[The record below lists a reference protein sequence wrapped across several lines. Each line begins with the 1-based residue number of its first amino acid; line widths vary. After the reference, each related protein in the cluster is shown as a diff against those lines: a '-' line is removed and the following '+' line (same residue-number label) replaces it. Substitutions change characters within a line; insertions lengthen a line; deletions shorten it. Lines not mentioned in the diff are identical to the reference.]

1 MIISG
6 VPASSAVVLRDAKTL
21 GIYPGTTVMLTSAS
35 FTQAFVDL
43 SGKDASGKSVS
54 EGTYGVSHVVTWD
67 ENVPGI
73 AKAKEY
79 CQKNHPE
86 DYGNM
91 DYLGT
96 WATVLSI
103 REILATAVK
112 NAGYDVLAKGGPE
125 AWKAIEEQGIKKL
138 KGYKIE
144 GLQGGTLS
152 YTAGDNRIDKYLRI
166 YKVTD
171 GKITPVSDW
180 QEAELV
186 KYPQYGDK

>member
-1 MIISG
+1 MI
-6 VPASSAVVLRDAKTL
+6 AWER
-21 GIYPGTTVMLTSAS
+21 SAS
-35 FTQAFVDL
+35 FVQSFVDL
-43 SGKDASGKSVS
+43 AGKDDSGAYIA

-79 CQKNHPE
+79 CQKNHPD

-96 WATVLSI
+96 WSTVLVI

-112 NAGYDVLAKGGPE
+112 NAGYDALAKGGPD
-125 AWKAIEEQGIKKL
+125 AWKLIEEQGIQKL
-138 KGYKIE
+138 KGYKVE

-152 YTAGDNRIDKYLRI
+152 FTPGDNRLNKYLRI
-166 YKVTD
+166 YQVKS
-171 GKITPVSDW
+171 GKITPVADW
-180 QEAELV
+180 QEAPLV
-186 KYPQYGDK
+186 TYPQYDKK